1 MIRLR
6 QMLSR
11 MPRPLLH
18 KIPLRKLVNWL
29 HLWLGVAL
37 CLPFMLQG
45 LTGSILVYGDQLDRL
60 FGTVPQARTIG
71 DMQSPATILAAGQKA
86 LPSGLSANRLTMPA
100 VPGDTAILRANGKSR
115 AEAQQVY
122 LDPVSL
128 QVLAM
133 RGTQDGWLRFVHN
146 LHANLLLEGRPGR
159 VIIGWLGTVLL
170 TMTVS
175 GFYLWW
181 PRNGKWR
188 QAITIKRGAKGYR
201 LQRDL
206 HGMAGFWTL
215 PLLLLMTVSG
225 LSMCFPQTIGDGIRT
240 ILPGRDLREAV
251 TTTKVAVPPGMPRI
265 PLERA
270 IALAQPAAPGRSF
283 AVAYL
288 PLKPEQPWRVAFARP
303 GEGTD
308 LPPVT
313 VLVDPYRGNLIEVQD
328 PATYTAGEGLLVWL
342 RPLHY
347 GLAAGPLYQA
357 LICLTGLSLPLFAVT
372 GLTMWWL
379 KRRAKQRSRQPGP
392 SRNSTT
398 TPGAPRAAARRG
410 NAAPVLSRRD
420 QSDQAEEGAIHGH
433 RH

>member
-1 MIRLR
+1 VQVLIRMRRRLV
-6 QMLSR
+6 
-11 MPRPLLH
+11 H
-18 KIPLRKLVNWL
+18 KIPLRKLLNWL
-29 HLWLGVAL
+29 HLWLGIAL

-71 DMQSPATILAAGQKA
+71 EMQSPAAILAAGQKA
-86 LPSGLSANRLTMPA
+86 LPPGLSANRLTMPA
-100 VPGDTAILRANGKSR
+100 VPGDAAILRASGKSR
-115 AEAQQVY
+115 TEAQQIY

-128 QVLAM
+128 QVLAI

-146 LHANLLLEGRPGR
+146 LHANLLLKGRPGR
-159 VIIGWLGTVLL
+159 ATIGWLSVVLL

-188 QAITIKRGAKGYR
+188 QAITVKSGAKGYR

-225 LSMCFPQTIGDGIRT
+225 LSMCFPQTIGDGIRAV
-240 ILPGRDLREAV
+240 LPGRDLREAV
-251 TTTKVAVPPGMPRI
+251 TTTKVAVPAGMPRI
-265 PLERA
+265 PLDRA
-270 IALAQPAAPGRSF
+270 IALAQHAAPGRIF

-288 PLKPEQPWRVAFARP
+288 PLMLEQPWRLAFAKP

-313 VLVDPYRGNLIEVQD
+313 VLVDPYRGDLIEVQD

-357 LICLTGLSLPLFAVT
+357 MICLTGLSLPLFAVT

-379 KRRAKQRSRQPGP
+379 KRRAKQRGRQ
-392 SRNSTT
+392 SVTRRKNTT
-398 TPGAPRAAARRG
+398 TPSSPRAAARRE
-410 NAAPVLSRRD
+410 NAVPALSRRD
-420 QSDQAEEGAIHGH
+420 HPGQAE
-433 RH
+433 

>member
-1 MIRLR
+1 MPRLR
-6 QMLSR
+6 HL
-11 MPRPLLH
+11 
-18 KIPLRKLVNWL
+18 PLRKIVNWL
-29 HLWLGVAL
+29 HLWLGIAL

-45 LTGSILVYGDQLDRL
+45 LTGSILVYGDDLDRL
-60 FGTVPQARTIG
+60 FGTVPQAHVVG
-71 DMQSPATILAAGQKA
+71 EMQPPAAILAAGQKA
-86 LPSGLSANRLTMPA
+86 LPPGFTANRLTMPA
-100 VPGDTAILRANGKSR
+100 QPGEAAILRAGGKSR
-115 AEAQQVY
+115 AEAQQIY

-128 QVLAM
+128 EVLAI

-159 VIIGWLGTVLL
+159 ATIGWLGTVLL
-170 TMTVS
+170 VMTIS

-188 QAITIKRGAKGYR
+188 QAITIKRGAKDYR

-225 LSMCFPQTIGDGIRT
+225 LSMCFPQTIGEGIRA

-251 TTTKVAVPPGMPRI
+251 TTTKVAVPPGMPGM
-265 PLERA
+265 PLDQV
-270 IALAQPAAPGRSF
+270 IALAQPVASGRRF

-288 PLKPEQPWRVAFARP
+288 PLKPEQPWRLAFAKA

-313 VLVDPYRGNLIEVQD
+313 VLVDPYRGDLLEVQD
-328 PATYTAGEGLLVWL
+328 PARYTAGEGLLVWL

-372 GLTMWWL
+372 GITMWWL
-379 KRRAKQRSRQPGP
+379 KGRAKQRSRQPGP
-392 SRNSTT
+392 SRDSTK
-398 TPGAPRAAARRG
+398 TPSSPRAAARRE
-410 NAAPVLSRRD
+410 NAAPALSPRD
-420 QSDQAEEGAIHGH
+420 QPSQAE
-433 RH
+433 

>member
-1 MIRLR
+1 
-6 QMLSR
+6 
-11 MPRPLLH
+11 MPGVKRF
-18 KIPLRKLVNWL
+18 PLRKVVNWL
-29 HLWLGVAL
+29 HLWLGIAL

-45 LTGSILVYGDQLDRL
+45 LTGSILVYGDELDRL
-60 FGTVPQARTIG
+60 FGTVPQAHAPG
-71 DMQSPATILAAGQKA
+71 EMQSPAAILAAGEKA
-86 LPSGLSANRLTMPA
+86 LPPGLTANRLTMPVVA
-100 VPGDTAILRANGKSR
+100 GDMAILRASGKSR

-128 QVLAM
+128 EVLAI

-159 VIIGWLGTVLL
+159 ATIGWLGVVLL

-251 TTTKVAVPPGMPRI
+251 TTTKVTVPAGIPRI
-265 PLERA
+265 PLDQV
-270 IALAQPAAPGRSF
+270 IALAQPAAPGRGF

-288 PLKPEQPWRVAFARP
+288 PQKSEQPWRLAFARP

-308 LPPVT
+308 LPPIT

-347 GLAAGPLYQA
+347 GVAAGPLYRA

-372 GLTMWWL
+372 GVTMWWL
-379 KRRAKQRSRQPGP
+379 KRRARQRNRLPAAGPGKAK
-392 SRNSTT
+392 
-398 TPGAPRAAARRG
+398 TPGSPRTAARRE
-410 NAAPVLSRRD
+410 NAMPAMPHRD
-420 QSDQAEEGAIHGH
+420 QPGQAE
-433 RH
+433 